1 MAIGSW
7 RFAAPAV
14 GILLLVQAVPAF
26 TQTQEDHVDSS
37 RAAALRECNR
47 IAKGMYPQ
55 YDNDHNFNEAYKACM
70 AAHGQM
76 E

>member
-1 MAIGSW
+1 MVIALK
-7 RFAAPAV
+7 RFAALAV
-14 GILLLVQAVPAF
+14 GIAVLAQAAPSLA
-26 TQTQEDHVDSS
+26 QTSEDHVSS
-37 RAAALRECNR
+37 ARAAALRECNR
-47 IAKGMYPQ
+47 MAKNLYPQ